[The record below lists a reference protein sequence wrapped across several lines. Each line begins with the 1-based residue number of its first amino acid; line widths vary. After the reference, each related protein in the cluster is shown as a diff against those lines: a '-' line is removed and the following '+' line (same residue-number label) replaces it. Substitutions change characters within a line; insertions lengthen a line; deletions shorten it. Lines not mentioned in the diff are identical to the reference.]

1 MSAVAL
7 TEAEQV
13 LLSALRSKTKSKM
26 TNDENEALARLEQQH
41 ETWAKEQFSATIK
54 ERESAIYE
62 RLGPN
67 SDKWDYTLREELAD
81 ESADVTL
88 PPIEDITWAN
98 VGKLRQQLSSLRI
111 QASSLARE
119 ARRRSALFSGTVEQ
133 LEAQWKGITSID
145 TEWKATAAGEELFK
159 SLKEE
164 ALLAKAHAEYVT
176 ACERTVVQTTLELHW
191 IQQDKMGT
199 RAPSEL
205 EKPQL

>member
-1 MSAVAL
+1 MTVVPL
-7 TEAEQV
+7 TEEEQV
-13 LLSALRSKTKSKM
+13 LLTSLKSKTKSKM
-26 TNDENEALARLEQQH
+26 TNEEMEAQARLEQKH
-41 ETWAKEQFSATIK
+41 ETWARDAFTKVIEARTK
-54 ERESAIYE
+54 AIYE
-62 RLGPN
+62 RLGPD
-67 SDKWDYTLREELAD
+67 SDKWDYRLREELAD
-81 ESADVTL
+81 EGANVTL

-98 VGKLRQQLSSLRI
+98 VGTLRQQLSSVRI
-111 QASSLARE
+111 QSSSLARE
-119 ARRRSALFSGTVEQ
+119 ARRRSAIFNGTVEQ

-145 TEWKATAAGEELFK
+145 TEWKAGAAGEELFK